1 MSKCLKTC
9 NIKSLFNVPKISHIS
24 RKISQVSRFPA
35 KSPDSRNKFVFV
47 PKQPLL
53 ELSPPVVCSPPNY
66 IGRRENRST
75 SEQMGQGRFLKGTSH
90 ICSVMF
96 VQTFSVYTVRH
107 ALIFW
112 WGSCRTGRPRDGNR
126 VTTGDIYTGGGA
138 VLVHCQACDDMK

>member
-1 MSKCLKTC
+1 M
-9 NIKSLFNVPKISHIS
+9 S
-24 RKISQVSRFPA
+24 RKYLIFPE
-35 KSPDSRNKFVFV
+35 KFPGFPDSRQNLQI
-47 PKQPLL
+47 PGI
-53 ELSPPVVCSPPNY
+53 N
-66 IGRRENRST
+66 
-75 SEQMGQGRFLKGTSH
+75 